1 MPASTNAI
9 GKKEEEG
16 GWWPEEVVRV
26 VGCDPPELP
35 GEGRG
40 VQTMVLVAAAAE
52 KVFQEGFWGGRLARP
67 CYK

>member
-1 MPASTNAI
+1 M
-9 GKKEEEG
+9 
-16 GWWPEEVVRV
+16 
-26 VGCDPPELP
+26 VGSDPPRLP

-52 KVFQEGFWGGRLARP
+52 KVFQEGFWGGKFVYWGGPGRLARP